1 MSSLHILAQIFA
13 YTFAVIRCVS
23 ATPAFLIPRSPLNH
37 ALVQPTTNNTRLHGP
52 TNDLYIEYLN
62 PGEHIPYEET
72 KKAFA
77 DTLAKTLPHL
87 EHHPDVAIP
96 NQFFLHST
104 MFRPSRD
111 RVTVSVHTVGGRD
124 ITWTAL
130 AVILLTVKGYME
142 GSGGSPRQLPHSHEM
157 GFRVMDEKEGEEV
170 AVGRVLYAQGFRA
183 ATAE

>member
-1 MSSLHILAQIFA
+1 MTLLHILGPIF
-13 YTFAVIRCVS
+13 VCILVVDRRVS
-23 ATPAFLIPRSPLNH
+23 AAPASLATHVPLKH
-37 ALVQPTTNNTRLHGP
+37 ALVQPIINSTRLQGP
-52 TNDLYIEYLN
+52 ANDMYIEYHD

-77 DTLAKTLPHL
+77 DAIAKTLPHL
-87 EHHPDVAIP
+87 QHHPDVAIP

-111 RVTVSVHTVGGRD
+111 RVTVSVYTVGGVD

-130 AVILLTVKGYME
+130 AVILLTVKGHME
-142 GSGGSPRQLPHSHEM
+142 GSGGSPRQRPYSHEL
-157 GFRVMDEKEGEEV
+157 GFRVMDGKEGEEV
-170 AVGRVLYAQGFRA
+170 AVGRVLYVQGFRA